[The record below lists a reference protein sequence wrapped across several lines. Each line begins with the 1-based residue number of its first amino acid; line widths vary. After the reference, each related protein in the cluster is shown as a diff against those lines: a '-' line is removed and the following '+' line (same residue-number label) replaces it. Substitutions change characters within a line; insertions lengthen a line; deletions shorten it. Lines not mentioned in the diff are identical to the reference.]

1 MKKSI
6 NITDF
11 KEANEIRSI
20 VDYIGNLP
28 LKEGSHGFLDVG
40 SIKIIDAAKSSTAN
54 YPERSKTRPAIS
66 IIDVVLAAHRN
77 YNKVVA
83 PNIKRIEKTD
93 LNSIEDLKNLISSKS
108 KAEFYEFWGHKDN
121 KKYNTLKSI
130 LESTDEI
137 KTLYRNSN
145 SDFEYFNQWAN
156 NVDINNYK
164 LDPIGKIPNIGVAT
178 IQHLRMAF
186 GAKTIKPDQRVKE
199 VLEFEFGLDKLNDI
213 KVINVMEQIAKIVN
227 LDVLTIDQIFV
238 KYGSG
243 YYNKT
248 DSKLNTKE
256 IAKRLKDLGIS
267 VDIISKATDLSI
279 TQINKI

>member
-20 VDYIGNLP
+20 VDHIGNLP

-54 YPERSKTRPAIS
+54 YSERSKTRPAIS

-108 KAEFYEFWGHKDN
+108 KVEFYEFWGHKDN

-248 DSKLNTKE
+248 NSKLNTKE